1 MKKKKRKGFQIL
13 NARVTATVSVA
24 LVLVILGLV
33 SLLAIAA
40 ENVTREIK
48 ENLGF
53 NVVFVEEAGER
64 EIDHITDFVAIQPYT
79 KSVELITPEQSRLR
93 WQEETGEDVLQVI
106 GVNPFAAELVVKVN
120 AEHSSTA
127 QLQAYADALRGHSS
141 VEDVTMHA
149 EMVDSVNDNLRSI
162 TLVLAIVGCAMLF
175 ISFMLINNTI
185 RLTIYSRRFI
195 IYTMKLVGATDGFI
209 RRPLIVAN
217 IVNGI
222 IAGVAASLLLS
233 LLLYYINEFDPSI
246 AGVVPVAD
254 ILMVFGALVL
264 AGILICGVT
273 SLFAANRYLR
283 IDYDDMFH

>member
-1 MKKKKRKGFQIL
+1 MKKKKRKGFHVL

-24 LVLVILGLV
+24 LVLVILGIV

-40 ENVTREIK
+40 DNVTREIK

-53 NVVFVEEAGER
+53 TVVFVEEAGER
-64 EIDHITDFVAIQPYT
+64 EIDHITDFVCIQPYT

-93 WQEETGEDVLQVI
+93 WQQETGEDVLDVI

-120 AEHSSTA
+120 AEHSSTP
-127 QLQAYADALRGHSS
+127 QLKAYADALRGNSA
-141 VEDVTMHA
+141 VEEVTMHA
-149 EMVDSVNDNLRSI
+149 EMADSINDNLRSI

-185 RLTIYSRRFI
+185 RLTVYSRRFI

-222 IAGVAASLLLS
+222 VAGVAASLLLA
-233 LLLYYINEFDPSI
+233 LLLYYINDFDPSI

-254 ILMVFGALVL
+254 TLTVFGALIL
-264 AGILICGVT
+264 AGVLICGIT